1 MYLYIQL
8 SNWFLIQELAKGPR
22 YGMVHLPTFIQYLI
36 FCIIQHDQSCLKNNS
51 SNHIYHKRKR
61 MKYRTTTST
70 TVMVMLAIAVGF
82 ISLGLIS
89 YVEAA
94 QTTEENN
101 VIIQQELP

>member
-1 MYLYIQL
+1 
-8 SNWFLIQELAKGPR
+8 
-22 YGMVHLPTFIQYLI
+22 
-36 FCIIQHDQSCLKNNS
+36 
-51 SNHIYHKRKR
+51 